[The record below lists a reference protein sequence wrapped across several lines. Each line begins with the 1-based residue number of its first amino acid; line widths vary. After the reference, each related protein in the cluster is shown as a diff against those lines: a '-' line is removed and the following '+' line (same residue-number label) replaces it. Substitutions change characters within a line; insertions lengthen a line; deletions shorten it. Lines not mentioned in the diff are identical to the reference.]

1 MPSII
6 DRTRFLNE
14 IAQNPDLISKLASMV
29 RGEVGL
35 GRDRVREIIQLE
47 TAFNRAQ
54 AREHS
59 LGKALLSTGESKAGY
74 YDPKTYRQAATPEQI
89 KYFRENI
96 LNPVLAGSNE
106 GERFLGKPP
115 TGNASQMGF
124 AGRRLASGQYAAGKW
139 YGQPGGSEMFVLEAH
154 DAPKIGRLGGGTEY
168 AGLENVSNKVQFGPD
183 GNPIWNPTTPAYG
196 PQGTTL
202 TSTPQQP
209 PAPPTTAPAVE
220 PTLANKVQTAL
231 FGQPGAATTP
241 GQPAQSTPLMSGLE
255 GLAGA
260 FKPRVDP
267 QAAAAAATLT
277 PPSPTPTA
285 GGTGNPAQAQA
296 LLAAL
301 LQNQRKQYGLSLTGM
316 GGVG

>member
-1 MPSII
+1 MVSII
-6 DRTRFLNE
+6 DRSRFLDE
-14 IAQNPDLISKLASMV
+14 IARNPNLISKLASMV

-35 GRDRVREIIQLE
+35 GGKDRVKEIIQLE
-47 TAFNRAQ
+47 SAFNRAHVRGQ
-54 AREHS
+54 S
-59 LGKALLSTGESKAGY
+59 LQHVLLSTGEDKSRGY
-74 YDPKTYRQAATPEQI
+74 YDPKTYGKAATPEQI
-89 KYFRENI
+89 RYFQENI
-96 LNPVLAGSNE
+96 LKPVLAGSNE

-124 AGRRLASGQYAAGKW
+124 AGRKLASGQYAAGKW

-154 DAPKIGRLGGGTEY
+154 DAPKINRLGGGTEY
-168 AGLENVSNKVQFGPD
+168 AGLDMANKVQFGPD

-231 FGQPGAATTP
+231 FGQPGGTTTP

-277 PPSPTPTA
+277 PASPTPTA
-285 GGTGNPAQAQA
+285 GGTGDPAAAQA
-296 LLAAL
+296 LLAAIM
-301 LQNQRKQYGLSLTGM
+301 QAKRKPNMGLTLTG
-316 GGVG
+316 GFG